1 MIRRTIYCVME
12 YIKIKDLVLLE
23 QNPRKITETQFKKL
37 CKSLDEDPEFFD
49 ARPCLV
55 NLDRGVMTVYAGNQR
70 VRAAEKLGWES
81 VPCIIHHDLTEE
93 QMKSRVI
100 KDNKSFG
107 EWDFDILAGSYEIE
121 LLLESG
127 FTQFELGLDS
137 ISPGDDELPEKK
149 EKKKK
154 QCPECGH
161 EF

>member
-1 MIRRTIYCVME
+1 MRRTKYSVID

-23 QNPRKITETQFKKL
+23 QNPRKITEPQFKKL
-37 CKSLDEDPEFFD
+37 CKSLEEDPEFFD

-55 NLDRGVMTVYAGNQR
+55 NLDGQIMTVYAGNQR
-70 VRAAEKLGWES
+70 VRAAQKLGWEE
-81 VPCIIHHDLTEE
+81 VPCIIHHDLTED
-93 QMKSRVI
+93 QMKARVV
-100 KDNKSFG
+100 KDNKTYG
-107 EWDFDILAGSYEIE
+107 EFDFDILSGSYEIE
-121 LLLESG
+121 QLLDCG

-137 ISPGDDELPEKK
+137 ISPGDDDLPEKK